1 MSTGWVVLIAIIS
14 LLVGGAGGFFLA
26 RKYME
31 DYLQKN
37 PPVNEDML
45 RMMMLQMGQKPSEKK
60 LRQMMQNMKSQAG
73 KNAKKK

>member
-73 KNAKKK
+73 KNTKKK